1 MRRHRNLPA
10 FFRRALEMGKIYQ
23 YQAKAVKVYDGDTC
37 TVDIDLGLKV
47 WLFGEKIRLARIDAP
62 ELRGKT
68 RDAGI
73 KARDYLQGL
82 IEGKAIV
89 IETIKDRQEKYGRYM
104 ADVWIDDVNVND
116 LMVESGNAIYREF

>member
-1 MRRHRNLPA
+1 M
-10 FFRRALEMGKIYQ
+10 
-23 YQAKAVKVYDGDTC
+23 KVYDGDTC